1 MHGSVSQC
9 VTYFYHDQP
18 IAGLAT
24 RSLFVR
30 CSFVPYRSYSPL
42 QLYSSV
48 EEHPEAVEGKIH
60 GIKPLAH
67 LFNLLTFCMCI
78 V

>member
-9 VTYFYHDQP
+9 VTSFYHDQP

-30 CSFVPYRSYSPL
+30 CSFVPYLSYSA
-42 QLYSSV
+42 
-48 EEHPEAVEGKIH
+48 EHPEAVEGKIH

>member
-1 MHGSVSQC
+1 MDLSHNVSHTFTMINLLQVWPLKVSLYAAHLFPIG
-9 VTYFYHDQP
+9 VTLHH
-18 IAGLAT
+18 
-24 RSLFVR
+24 
-30 CSFVPYRSYSPL
+30 SF
-42 QLYSSV
+42 V